1 MSKIVI
7 ALACALLLG
16 TPTLHAQSDHAQ
28 SSKPLGIWRAALDGV
43 PSAILTLADD
53 SGEIGGTLVL
63 NGLKDRTIA
72 FTEVHTLVYPKL
84 EGHTLTFQVR
94 RPDAA
99 MMTFNVAFTSAT
111 EAKLHCLNCGPDAP
125 VAELT
130 KDPL

>member
-1 MSKIVI
+1 MSKIAT
-7 ALACALLLG
+7 ALSCAVLVAAHA
-16 TPTLHAQSDHAQ
+16 LHAQSGKA
-28 SSKPLGIWRAALDGV
+28 LGIWRATLDGI
-43 PSAILTLADD
+43 PSTILTLADD

-63 NGLKDRTIA
+63 YGIDHDTRSVAVTQ
-72 FTEVHTLVYPKL
+72 VHTLLHSKL

-99 MMTFNVAFTSAT
+99 MMTFTVDFTSAT
-111 EAKLHCLNCGPDAP
+111 EAKLHCLNCGPNAP